1 MPMRPIIAAA
11 ALVLPITLAACGQR
25 TVEATN
31 EKPSVV
37 ASKVAAAGEAGAVRF
52 SPGRWET
59 TMQFI
64 KMDVPGMP
72 PEAKTMMEKM
82 VGKGRT
88 FSSCLTKEE
97 AEKPGGKFFGQTD
110 KNCTYDHFSMGG
122 GKMDAKITCKSEMG
136 PQVMAM
142 SGSYTPES
150 YETTMDVNS
159 KGPTGQPMT
168 MTMKMSSHHA
178 GACNGK
184 EDSGA

>member
-122 GKMDAKITCKSEMG
+122 GKMGGQMPG
-136 PQVMAM
+136 GQMPQHGQQSTTNSGTTQQ
-142 SGSYTPES
+142 SGSAAVQGANT
-150 YETTMDVNS
+150 
-159 KGPTGQPMT
+159 Q
-168 MTMKMSSHHA
+168 SSA
-178 GACNGK
+178 A
-184 EDSGA
+184 AAA